1 MIKVSHF
8 GHTSKGSKSS
18 FPAYCIYCVTQ
29 IAADQIGA
37 GWRIFC
43 WGGLAHALSW
53 GFGLLPTDQTP
64 KSRSVSCKSVMKSDP
79 SVKPSPSL
87 TPMQSPR
94 NIDKNRSAKILVQ
107 QTVCS

>member
-94 NIDKNRSAKILVQ
+94 NI
-107 QTVCS
+107 

>member
-8 GHTSKGSKSS
+8 VHTSKGSQSS
-18 FPAYCIYCVTQ
+18 CPAYCIYCVTQ
-29 IAADQIGA
+29 IVANQIGA

-94 NIDKNRSAKILVQ
+94 NI
-107 QTVCS
+107 